1 MSAQS
6 HRQDQGQIRGI
17 HVFWTIFGF
26 FAVTIAV
33 NAFFIVR
40 AVGTFPG
47 EQVEKSYLVG
57 LEYNDELARKEEQ
70 RRLGW
75 VAQAGFA
82 DEPVRS
88 LVVRLQTPDGLPVS
102 GLDMSAE
109 IFLSGAGD
117 DVTRLDLSERA
128 AGEYVADGSALG
140 VGRAVV
146 EIEAFRPGE
155 AKAVFVASKKLESK

>member
-1 MSAQS
+1 MPAQQ
-6 HRQDQGQIRGI
+6 HRHEPGQIRGV

-57 LEYNDELARKEEQ
+57 LEYNDELARKEAQ

-75 VAQAGFA
+75 VAQAGFI
-82 DEPVRS
+82 DEPARS
-88 LVVRLQTPDGLPVS
+88 LVVRLQSRDGLPVS
-102 GLDMSAE
+102 GLDMSADV
-109 IFLSGAGD
+109 FLSGAGD
-117 DVTRLDLSERA
+117 DVTRLELSEHA
-128 AGEYVADGSALG
+128 AGEYVAAVSSLG
-140 VGRAVV
+140 AGRAVI

-155 AKAVFVASKKLESK
+155 TKAVFQASKKLIAE